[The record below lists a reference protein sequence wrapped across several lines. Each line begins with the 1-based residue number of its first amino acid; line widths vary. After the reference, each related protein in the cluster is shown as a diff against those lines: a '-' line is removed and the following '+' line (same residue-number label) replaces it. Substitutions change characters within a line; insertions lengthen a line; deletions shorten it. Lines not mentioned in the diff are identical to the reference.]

1 MGDEYQTVTAA
12 AVQAAPAFLDRDAS
26 VEKACGFV
34 TEAGAAGADVVVFPE
49 GFVPAHP
56 LWFHFHPA
64 TGDVAQ
70 TLSVELFKNAVEVPG
85 PATDRLATAAE
96 TADAYVVI
104 GVCEKAAETTG
115 TMYNSQLF
123 FSPDG
128 ELIGHHQ
135 KLKPT
140 VGEQLVHAEGQNDK
154 FGAVDT
160 EFGPMSGLICG
171 ENSNP
176 LAVFALTAEYSRVHA
191 MSWPPYIPSAPN
203 PLPDRSLNDAKAFA
217 QMSKA
222 HVVSAVGLVDDRT
235 VETLRLDDETAATV
249 TDASN
254 AGGSAIVSPGSEVIA
269 GPLGHDEGVLYG
281 DLDLEVSVARKL
293 FHDFAGHYNRPD
305 MFELRVNRQPQ
316 RLYAD
321 AAEAVERSRSTEEAG
336 EPPVDRAEWDAG
348 EPSVDRRADDEDPE
362 RAPEPMRRDVG

>member
-1 MGDEYQTVTAA
+1 MGDEYRTVTAA
-12 AVQAAPAFLDRDAS
+12 AVQAAPEFLDREGS
-26 VEKACGFV
+26 VEKACEFID
-34 TEAGAAGADVVVFPE
+34 EAGANGADVIVFPE

-70 TLSVELFKNAVEVPG
+70 SLSVELFKNAIEVPG
-85 PATDRLATAAE
+85 PATERFAEAAAA
-96 TADAYVVI
+96 ADAYVVV
-104 GVCEKAAETTG
+104 GACEKEPDTTG

-140 VGEQLVHAEGQNDK
+140 VGEQLVHAEGRNDK

-160 EFGPMSGLICG
+160 EYGPMSGLICG

-176 LAVFALTAEYSRVHA
+176 LAVFALTAEYSRIHG
-191 MSWPPYIPSAPN
+191 MSWPPYIPSESN
-203 PLPDRSLNDAKAFA
+203 PLPERSLDDARAFA

-222 HVVSAVGLVDDRT
+222 HVISSVGVVDERT
-235 VETLRLDDETAATV
+235 VERLGLDDETAEKV
-249 TDASN
+249 TSSAYS
-254 AGGSAIVSPGSEVIA
+254 GGSAIVGPDRDVVA
-269 GPLGHDEGVLYG
+269 GPMGNEEAILYG
-281 DLDLEVSVARKL
+281 DLDLEVSVQRKL

-305 MFELRVNRQPQ
+305 VFQLRVNREPHE
-316 RLYAD
+316 LYVD
-321 AAEAVERSRSTEEAG
+321 AGEAVE
-336 EPPVDRAEWDAG
+336 DAFQQRPEG
-348 EPSVDRRADDEDPE
+348 DAVPAPSGNEFDGDSNGPDGADADPE
-362 RAPEPMRRDVG
+362 QVLDFD

>member
-1 MGDEYQTVTAA
+1 MGDEYQTVKAA
-12 AVQAAPAFLDRDAS
+12 AVQAAPVFLDREAS
-26 VEKACGFV
+26 VEKGCDLIE
-34 TEAGAAGADVVVFPE
+34 EAGANGADVIVFPE

-56 LWFHFHPA
+56 LWFHFHAA

-70 TLSVELFKNAVEVPG
+70 GLSVELFKNAVEVPG
-85 PATDRLATAAE
+85 PATERFAEAANA
-96 TADAYVVI
+96 ADAHVVM
-104 GVCEKAAETTG
+104 GVCEKEPDTTG

-140 VGEQLVHAEGQNDK
+140 VGEQLVHAEGRNDK
-154 FGAVDT
+154 LGTVDT

-176 LAVFALTAEYSRVHA
+176 LAVFALTAEYSRIHG
-191 MSWPPYIPSAPN
+191 MSWPPYIPSESN
-203 PLPDRSLNDAKAFA
+203 PLPERSLDDTKAFA

-222 HVVSAVGLVDDRT
+222 HIISSVGVVDERT
-235 VETLRLDDETAATV
+235 VEKLQLDDETAEKV
-249 TDASN
+249 TSPEYS
-254 AGGSAIVSPGSEVIA
+254 GGSAIVGPGRDVIA
-269 GPLGHDEGVLYG
+269 GPMNDEEGILYG

-305 MFELRVNRQPQ
+305 VFQLHVNRDPQ
-316 RLYAD
+316 KLYAD
-321 AAEAVERSRSTEEAG
+321 AAEAAGDSPEAPSRA
-336 EPPVDRAEWDAG
+336 RR
-348 EPSVDRRADDEDPE
+348 PSVDGEQEDILDGFLDESSVDQISDE
-362 RAPEPMRRDVG
+362 GVRNLD

>member
-1 MGDEYQTVTAA
+1 MGDEYRTVTAA
-12 AVQAAPAFLDRDAS
+12 AVQAAPEFLDREGS
-26 VEKACGFV
+26 VEKACAFID
-34 TEAGAAGADVVVFPE
+34 EAGANGADVIVFPE

-70 TLSVELFKNAVEVPG
+70 SLSVELFKNAIEVPG
-85 PATDRLATAAE
+85 PATERFAEAAAA
-96 TADAYVVI
+96 ADAYVVV
-104 GVCEKAAETTG
+104 GACEKEPDTTG

-140 VGEQLVHAEGQNDK
+140 VGEQLVHAEGRNDK

-160 EFGPMSGLICG
+160 EYGPMSGLICG

-176 LAVFALTAEYSRVHA
+176 LAVFALTAEYSRIHG
-191 MSWPPYIPSAPN
+191 MSWPPYIPSESN
-203 PLPDRSLNDAKAFA
+203 PLPERSLDDAKAFA

-222 HVVSAVGLVDDRT
+222 HVVSAVGVVDDRT
-235 VETLRLDDETAATV
+235 VDKLQLDDETAETV
-249 TDASN
+249 TSATYS
-254 AGGSAIVSPGSEVIA
+254 GGSAIVDPARNVIA
-269 GPLGHDEGVLYG
+269 GPLDDEEGILYG
-281 DLDLEVSVARKL
+281 DLDVERSIARKL

-305 MFELRVNRQPQ
+305 VFQLRVNRDPHE
-316 RLYAD
+316 LYAEAGE
-321 AAEAVERSRSTEEAG
+321 AAEAATERQSVGDVPAG
-336 EPPVDRAEWDAG
+336 ERG
-348 EPSVDRRADDEDPE
+348 QQDETDPDGVDPE
-362 RAPEPMRRDVG
+362 QVLNLD